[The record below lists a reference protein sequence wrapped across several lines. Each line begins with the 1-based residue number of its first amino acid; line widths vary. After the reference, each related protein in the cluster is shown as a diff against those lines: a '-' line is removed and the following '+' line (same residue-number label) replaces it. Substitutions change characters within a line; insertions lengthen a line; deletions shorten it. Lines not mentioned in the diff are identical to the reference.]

1 MTTGPLRDHGDQQV
15 PPGAVDLAVNVEP
28 GPPAWLAR
36 RLRDAVVDLA
46 PYPDDRP
53 ARVAIARATGR
64 AADEVLLCNG
74 AAEAFWLLAAALRPQ
89 RACVVHPEF
98 TEGEA
103 ALRAAGVDV
112 VRAHR
117 QAPAWSLA
125 DVHVPGDA
133 DLVLLG
139 RPGNPTG
146 AMDPVDAVAALCRP
160 GRTVVV
166 DEAFVDFVPEPD
178 ALARRRVPGLV
189 LLRSATKLWGLA
201 GLRLGHV
208 LGPAEVVQRLHAV
221 RQPWSTNHLAIVAAV
236 ELADRDAERRQ
247 RADDVRRRRARLVQG
262 LARVDG
268 LQVWAS
274 PANWVLVRSRRPD
287 LRARL
292 LEHGIAVRRGESF
305 PGLDEHWIR
314 VAVRDEDTIDRV
326 VDTVRRLM
334 KDCP

>member
-1 MTTGPLRDHGDQQV
+1 MTTESLRDHGDQQV
-15 PPGAVDLAVNVEP
+15 PTGATDLAVNVEP
-28 GPPAWLAR
+28 GPPAWLAQ
-36 RLRDAVVDLA
+36 RLRDAVGDLA
-46 PYPDDRP
+46 AYPDDRP
-53 ARVAIARATGR
+53 ARDAIARATGR
-64 AADEVLLCNG
+64 TPDEVLVCNG
-74 AAEAFWLLAAALRPQ
+74 AADAFWLLAAALRPR

-103 ALRAAGVDV
+103 ALRAAGVEV
-112 VRAHR
+112 V
-117 QAPAWSLA
+117 QAVRRPPAWSLS
-125 DVHVPGDA
+125 DVHVPDDA
-133 DLVLLG
+133 DVVLLG

-166 DEAFVDFVPEPD
+166 DEAFADFLPD
-178 ALARRRVPGLV
+178 PDTLSRHGLPGLV
-189 LLRSATKLWGLA
+189 LVRSATKLWGLA
-201 GLRLGHV
+201 GLRVGHV
-208 LGPAEVVQRLHAV
+208 LAPAELVRRLHAV
-221 RQPWSTNHLAIVAAV
+221 RQPWSTNHLAIVATV
-236 ELADRDAERRQ
+236 ELATRDDERRR
-247 RADDVRRRRARLVQG
+247 RADDVRQRRARLVRG

-268 LQVWAS
+268 LEVWAS

-326 VDTVRRLM
+326 VGTVRRLM
-334 KDCP
+334 EERP